1 MSVEKL
7 PLGDL
12 AQGAVDWIENNLEFA
27 TDALSDLFRSLF
39 GVVNSLLGSL
49 PAPLM
54 AMLIALLTLFL
65 TRKVLL
71 SVGVALALLLIDNL
85 GLWGLSTET
94 LSLVLVSAGMAILVG
109 VPLGIMSSRSNRL
122 KAVLKVGLDFMQTMP
137 SFVYLIP
144 VVIFFGLGN
153 VPGMIATIVFAL
165 PPVVR
170 LTDLGIRQVPRE
182 LDEVADAFGG
192 SRLQKLM
199 WVQLPVAKP
208 TIMAGVNQCVML
220 SLSMVVI
227 ASMIGARG
235 LGRDVLIAIQRVD
248 IGLGFE
254 AGVAIVIIAVIL
266 DRISQSLGRSS
277 D

>member
-1 MSVEKL
+1 MSADKL

-12 AQGAVDWIENNLEFA
+12 AQGAVDWIENNMGFA
-27 TDALSDLFRSLF
+27 LDALSDMFRSLF
-39 GVVNSLLGSL
+39 GAVSSLLDSL
-49 PAPLM
+49 PAPVM
-54 AMLIALLTLFL
+54 AVLIAFIALLL

-85 GLWGLSTET
+85 GLWGLSMET

-109 VPLGIMSSRSNRL
+109 LPLGIMSSRSDRL

-153 VPGMIATIVFAL
+153 VPGIIATIVFAL

-182 LDEVADAFGG
+182 LDEVAEAFGG
-192 SRLQKLM
+192 SRLQKLL
-199 WVQLPVAKP
+199 WVQLPVAKA

-235 LGRDVLIAIQRVD
+235 LGRNVLIAIQRVD

-266 DRISQSLGRSS
+266 DRISQSMGRSVE
-277 D
+277 